1 VIGMKH
7 YLAEY
12 EFNDSVLSFTAKN
25 KKEAIK
31 NLDETCG
38 TIKGKYWYLSEVD

>member
-1 VIGMKH
+1 MKH

-25 KKEAIK
+25 KKDALVQLK
-31 NLDETCG
+31 DLTKTKG
-38 TIKGKYWYLSEVD
+38 TYWYLSEVD